1 MPVYKVEKNRN
12 YTVMSNCH
20 LRDARLSWKAKG
32 LLSYILSLP
41 GDWDFSAVGL
51 ASAVSDGVA
60 ATRTALRELEKYGYL
75 IRRPIREG
83 SRISDWEYII
93 YEVPREGGGGNQ
105 PELSG
110 RDGDR
115 TGAPENGRDPG
126 QEAETGLQEVDFQQ
140 AENQEVENQGVEN
153 RTQLN
158 TKEII
163 TEEPITEETKTQSII
178 NNNNITDSIHTSVR
192 GAPEDGVT
200 EILRDAERAVAEAN
214 ASLKKNAES
223 RRAMDARFERFW
235 EVWPRK
241 VARKAARSAFERLAP
256 DDGMTDRMI
265 AAVRLQMERDSRFR
279 ETRYTPHPATWI
291 NGAEW
296 ENGYD
301 EPKKESSFDTDEF
314 FELAVRKSQESVGRR

>member
-1 MPVYKVEKNRN
+1 MPIYRVAKNQD
-12 YTVMSNCH
+12 YTVMCNHH
-20 LRDARLSWKAKG
+20 LRDKRLSWKAKG
-32 LLSYILSLP
+32 LISYILSLP
-41 GDWDFSAVGL
+41 DNWDFSAKGL
-51 ASAVSDGVA
+51 ALAGRDGESLV
-60 ATRTALRELEKYGYL
+60 RSALRELEDNGYL
-75 IRRPIREG
+75 RRAPLRGDDGRITDWVYTVYESPRSEDDTGEG
-83 SRISDWEYII
+83 T
-93 YEVPREGGGGNQ
+93 
-105 PELSG
+105 PE
-110 RDGDR
+110 
-115 TGAPENGRDPG
+115 TAAPEEASPVTDEPVVEYPHVKNPLVDEPLVDNGP
-126 QEAETGLQEVDFQQ
+126 QQ
-140 AENQEVENQGVEN
+140 
-153 RTQLN
+153 N
-158 TKEII
+158 TKII
-163 TEEPITEETKTQSII
+163 NTKIINTKSKSII
-178 NNNNITDSIHTSVR
+178 NNNNNIDSIHTSVK
-192 GAPEDGVT
+192 GEPEDGVT

-314 FELAVRKSQESVGRR
+314 FDLALKRSQEKMEAAR